1 MRLVK
6 NTVPSHT
13 NSQVLLEMAGK
24 GKMSAW
30 FVVLLAV
37 FLLTLAGMLVV
48 PFLPYKEMFGAQ
60 GGEMVQ
66 LAAGHVPT
74 EEDAEEMNEWNQQ
87 VERDLIDMTG
97 SA

>member
-1 MRLVK
+1 VSDANHSRLNRVIL
-6 NTVPSHT
+6 V
-13 NSQVLLEMAGK
+13 EMASR
-24 GKMSAW
+24 GKMSTW
-30 FVVLLAV
+30 VVVLLSM
-37 FLLTLAGMLVV
+37 FLLSLASMLIV

-74 EEDAEEMNEWNQQ
+74 EEDVEEMNEWNKQ
-87 VERDLIDMTG
+87 VERDLVDMTG

>member
-1 MRLVK
+1 MVK
-6 NTVPSHT
+6 
-13 NSQVLLEMAGK
+13 K
-24 GKMSAW
+24 GPMSAW
-30 FVVLLAV
+30 FVVLV
-37 FLLTLAGMLVV
+37 SMFLLSLAGMIIV

-74 EEDAEEMNEWNQQ
+74 EEDAEELNEWNRQ
-87 VERDLIDMTG
+87 VQRDLIDMTG